1 MKSET
6 NRIEYKQTLT
16 DDLEKE
22 AVAFLNYYEG
32 GLIYIGI
39 DKSGKAT
46 GVTNADELQLKI
58 KDRLKN
64 NILPSV
70 MGLFD
75 IVLEERDGLDI
86 IKIIIASGPEKPYY
100 VRKYGMS
107 EKGCFIRIGSAAE
120 PMSAKMIETLYSRR
134 TRNSIGK
141 IKSGKQQ
148 LSFEQ
153 LKIYYEAA
161 GIILNG
167 QFASNLELLTEEG
180 NFNYAAYLLSDTN
193 NISVKVAKY
202 AGNDRVE
209 LVENNEY
216 GYCSLVKA
224 TKQVLDK
231 IQLENKTLTE
241 ITYIERKEKRLW
253 VPIALREAIINAFVH
268 SDYTKETPPKFEI
281 FNDRIEITSAGG
293 IPEDL
298 SKEEFFEGYSV
309 PRNKEIM
316 RVFKDLD
323 LVEHLGS
330 GIPRILESYGQDCFR
345 VSDNFLRIT
354 FFMERSAD
362 FPLIVQEP
370 VSFYNSLKDDFGNI
384 SDRTARPPDENIS
397 FLRGIYGVFTGYLQ
411 GIYGINAEEIREVPG
426 EKALFIMQLIA
437 IAPEITRQNMA
448 DILGISLSTAE
459 KTIRQLRKSGYIDRT
474 GADKTGRWK
483 IVKQ

>member
-1 MKSET
+1 
-6 NRIEYKQTLT
+6 
-16 DDLEKE
+16 
-22 AVAFLNYYEG
+22 
-32 GLIYIGI
+32 
-39 DKSGKAT
+39 
-46 GVTNADELQLKI
+46 
-58 KDRLKN
+58 
-64 NILPSV
+64 
-70 MGLFD
+70 
-75 IVLEERDGLDI
+75 
-86 IKIIIASGPEKPYY
+86 
-100 VRKYGMS
+100 
-107 EKGCFIRIGSAAE
+107 
-120 PMSAKMIETLYSRR
+120 
-134 TRNSIGK
+134 
-141 IKSGKQQ
+141 
-148 LSFEQ
+148 
-153 LKIYYEAA
+153 
-161 GIILNG
+161 
-167 QFASNLELLTEEG
+167 LTEEG
-180 NFNYAAYLLSDTN
+180 KFNYAAYLLSDTN

-209 LVENNEY
+209 LIENNEY

-253 VPIALREAIINAFVH
+253 ALIALREAIINAFVH

-354 FFMERSAD
+354 FFMERSDGLPQNSAT
-362 FPLIVQEP
+362 
-370 VSFYNSLKDDFGNI
+370 SYNNFKEGFGNV
-384 SDRTARPPDENIS
+384 SERTARPSEENIA
-397 FLRGIYGVFTGYLQ
+397 FLRSIYGVITGHLQ
-411 GIYGINAEEIREVPG
+411 GIYGINAEEVREVAG
-426 EKALFIMQLIA
+426 EKALFIIQLIA

-448 DILGISLSTAE
+448 DILGISLSTVE
-459 KTIRQLRKSGYIDRT
+459 KTIRQLRESCYIDRT
-474 GADKTGRWK
+474 GADKTGKWK